1 MHLWEMNI
9 YYVSAF
15 ECILKGEPITIPTS
29 IDGSFMRFAEEIAEI
44 SYSQSETFSSV
55 RIDFERCSVFER
67 VFNVGRPQDII
78 LMY

>member
-1 MHLWEMNI
+1 MNI

-44 SYSQSETFSSV
+44 SYSQSEMFSSV
-55 RIDFERCSVFER
+55 RIDFERRSVFER

>member
-1 MHLWEMNI
+1 MNI

-55 RIDFERCSVFER
+55 RTYFQRCTVF
-67 VFNVGRPQDII
+67 
-78 LMY
+78 

>member
-1 MHLWEMNI
+1 MNI
-9 YYVSAF
+9 YDVSAF

-55 RIDFERCSVFER
+55 STYFERRTV
-67 VFNVGRPQDII
+67 
-78 LMY
+78 L